1 MLIKKKS
8 LRSKQVGIRE
18 RKDTKIQ
25 GQKFS
30 SSTTLSLLSLLP
42 LLPLIPLLSNTSSAW
57 GQPINPVTPT
67 PEQPSPTPLPPLE
80 KPLQVPPT
88 TPPTPEEIQNV
99 PGTIVVQKFEFIGS
113 TVFSQR
119 ELEQATADFVGKP
132 ITFAELLQ
140 AANQVTQLYLQQGYI
155 TSGAYIPSQEI
166 QSGIVKIQVLEGS
179 VEDIKVNIV
188 KGRLHPNY
196 VRDRIAVAGY
206 KPLNINRLQE
216 ALQLLQL
223 NPRIERLNAEL
234 TAGTKPG
241 TNSLEVTVVSADTF
255 NTRLILDNHRNPS
268 IGTFERG
275 IDISEASLL
284 GLGDEFTF
292 GYRNTDGSNRF
303 EGSYTFPVNPRNGTV
318 GFNYRITNNKI
329 IEAPFDELD
338 IKVNSREYEFTF
350 RQPVIQK
357 ATPKL
362 SQELALGFGFA
373 RRETNSSI
381 LGVDFPV
388 FPGADNEGETR
399 ISELSFTQ
407 EWLQRGNQA
416 VLAANSEISLGIGAF
431 NATVDDDEPDSQ
443 FLVWRGQ
450 MLYLRRLAQAT
461 PPSPISPTLLVRS
474 SVQLASDSLVPIE
487 QFSIGGP
494 TTVRGYRQ
502 DALVT
507 DNGILA
513 SVEARVPV
521 FQLPEAKGTL
531 QIAPFIDFGIGW
543 NTGRDTPDSN
553 TLVGL
558 GFGLLWQMGE
568 KFSARLDWGIPLI
581 DIPNSRGDTWQENGV
596 YFQLE
601 YKPF

>member
-8 LRSKQVGIRE
+8 LRSKQVGIWE
-18 RKDTKIQ
+18 RKDIKIQ

-30 SSTTLSLLSLLP
+30 SSTILSLLS

-67 PEQPSPTPLPPLE
+67 PEQPSPTTPLPPLE

-113 TVFSQR
+113 TVFSQQ

-166 QSGIVKIQVLEGS
+166 QLGIVKIQVLEGS

-241 TNSLEVTVVSADTF
+241 NNSLEVTVVSADTF

-268 IGTFERG
+268 IGSFERG
-275 IDISEASLL
+275 IDMSEASLL

-329 IEAPFDELD
+329 IEAPFDPLD

-431 NATVDDDEPDSQ
+431 NATVADDEPDSQ

-487 QFSIGGP
+487 QFSVGGP

-513 SVEARVPV
+513 SIETRIPV

-581 DIPNSRGDTWQENGV
+581 DIPNSRGDTWQENGM

>member
-1 MLIKKKS
+1 MLIRKNS
-8 LRSKQVGIRE
+8 LRRKEARIR
-18 RKDTKIQ
+18 
-25 GQKFS
+25 GHKFS
-30 SSTTLSLLSLLP
+30 SSTTLSLLSLLFT
-42 LLPLIPLLSNTSSAW
+42 TSSAW

-67 PEQPSPTPLPPLE
+67 PEQPQPQTLPPLE

-88 TPPTPEEIQNV
+88 PPTPDEIQSV

-113 TVFSQR
+113 TVFSQQQ
-119 ELEQATADFVGKP
+119 LQQATADFVGKS

-140 AANQVTQLYLQQGYI
+140 AANQITQLYLQQGYI

-179 VEDIKVNIV
+179 LEDIKVNIV
-188 KGRLHPNY
+188 KGRLSSNY
-196 VRDRIAVAGY
+196 VRSRIAMAGY

-216 ALQLLQL
+216 SLQLLQL

-241 TNSLEVTVVSADTF
+241 TNLLEVTVFGADTF
-255 NTRLILDNHRNPS
+255 NTRLMLNNHRNPS

-275 IDISEASLL
+275 IDISETSLL

-303 EGSYTFPVNPRNGTV
+303 EGSYNFPVNPRNGTI
-318 GFNYRITNNKI
+318 GFTYRITNNKI
-329 IEAPFDELD
+329 IEAPFDDLD
-338 IKVNSREYEFTF
+338 IKVDSREYEFTF

-357 ATPKL
+357 ATPQL
-362 SQELALGFGFA
+362 SQELALSFGFA

-388 FPGADNEGETR
+388 FSGADNNGETR
-399 ISELSFTQ
+399 ISELNFTQ
-407 EWLQRGNQA
+407 EWLQRGSQA
-416 VLAANSEISLGIGAF
+416 VLAVNSEISLGVNAF
-431 NATVDDDEPDSQ
+431 NASVSDDEPDSQ

-450 MLYLRRLAQAT
+450 MLYLRRLTQAT
-461 PPSPISPTLLVRS
+461 SKSTISPSLLLRS

-507 DNGILA
+507 DNGIVA
-513 SVEARVPV
+513 SVEARIPI
-521 FQLPEAKGTL
+521 FRTRQNKGVL
-531 QIAPFIDFGIGW
+531 QVAPFIDFGIGW
-543 NTGRDTPDSN
+543 NTGRDSPDPN

-558 GFGLLWQMGE
+558 GCGLLWQMGE
-568 KFSARLDWGIPLI
+568 NFSARLDWGIPLI
-581 DIPNSRGDTWQENGV
+581 DISNSEGRTWQENGV

>member
-1 MLIKKKS
+1 
-8 LRSKQVGIRE
+8 
-18 RKDTKIQ
+18 
-25 GQKFS
+25 
-30 SSTTLSLLSLLP
+30 
-42 LLPLIPLLSNTSSAW
+42 
-57 GQPINPVTPT
+57 VTPT

-88 TPPTPEEIQNV
+88 APPTPEEIQNV
-99 PGTIVVQKFEFIGS
+99 PGTIVVQKFEFVGS
-113 TVFSQR
+113 TVFSQQ
-119 ELEQATADFVGKP
+119 ELEQATADFVGKSL
-132 ITFAELLQ
+132 TFAGLLQ
-140 AANQVTQLYLQQGYI
+140 VANQVTQLYLQQGYI

-179 VEDIKVNIV
+179 LEDIKVNIV

-196 VRDRIAVAGY
+196 VRDRIAVASS

-216 ALQLLQL
+216 SLQLLQL

-241 TNSLEVTVVSADTF
+241 TNSLEVAVVGADTF
-255 NTRLILDNHRNPS
+255 NTRLVLNNHRNPS
-268 IGTFERG
+268 IGSFERG
-275 IDISEASLL
+275 IDISEANLL

-303 EGSYTFPVNPRNGTV
+303 EGSYTFPVNARNGTV

-338 IKVNSREYEFTF
+338 IKVDSREYEFAF

-357 ATPKL
+357 VTPKL

-373 RRETNSSI
+373 RRESNSSI

-388 FPGADNEGETR
+388 FPGADNNGETR

-416 VLAANSEISLGIGAF
+416 VLAANSEISLGVGAF
-431 NATVDDDEPDSQ
+431 NATVSDRDEPDSQ

-461 PPSPISPTLLVRS
+461 PPSTVSPTLLVRS

-507 DNGILA
+507 DNGIVA
-513 SVEARVPV
+513 SIEARIPV
-521 FQLPEAKGTL
+521 FQLPQAKGTL

-543 NTGRDTPDSN
+543 NTGRDSPDPN

-558 GFGLLWQMGE
+558 GCGLLWQMGE
-568 KFSARLDWGIPLI
+568 NFSARLDWGIPLVN
-581 DIPNSRGDTWQENGV
+581 IPNSQKDTWQENGV

>member
-1 MLIKKKS
+1 MLIRKNSPRRKE
-8 LRSKQVGIRE
+8 VGIGG
-18 RKDTKIQ
+18 RKDRKIQ

-30 SSTTLSLLSLLP
+30 SSTNLINFIPLLSLLFT
-42 LLPLIPLLSNTSSAW
+42 TSSAW

-67 PEQPSPTPLPPLE
+67 PEQPQPQPLPSLE
-80 KPLQVPPT
+80 KPLQVPPIA
-88 TPPTPEEIQNV
+88 PPTPDEIQNV

-113 TVFSQR
+113 TVFSQQ
-119 ELEQATADFVGKP
+119 ELQQATANFVGKS

-140 AANQVTQLYLQQGYI
+140 AANQITQLYLQQGYI

-166 QSGIVKIQVLEGS
+166 QSGNVKIQVLEGS
-179 VEDIKVNIV
+179 LEDIKVNII
-188 KGRLHPNY
+188 KGRLSSNY

-216 ALQLLQL
+216 SLQLLQL

-241 TNSLEVTVVSADTF
+241 TNLLEVTVVGADTF
-255 NTRLILDNHRNPS
+255 NTRLILDNQRNPS
-268 IGTFERG
+268 IGSFERG
-275 IDISEASLL
+275 IDISETSLL
-284 GLGDEFTF
+284 GLGDEFIF

-303 EGSYTFPVNPRNGTV
+303 EGSYNFPVNPRNGTI
-318 GFNYRITNNKI
+318 GFTYRITNNKI
-329 IEAPFDELD
+329 IEAPFDNLD
-338 IKVNSREYEFTF
+338 IKVDSREYEFTF

-381 LGVDFPV
+381 LGEDFPV
-388 FPGADNEGETR
+388 FPGADTNGETR
-399 ISELSFTQ
+399 ISELNFTQ
-407 EWLQRGNQA
+407 EWLQRGSQT
-416 VLAANSEISLGIGAF
+416 VLAANSEISLGINAF
-431 NATVDDDEPDSQ
+431 NATVSDDEPDSQ
-443 FLVWRGQ
+443 YLIWRGQ

-461 PPSPISPTLLVRS
+461 SKSTITPSLLVRS
-474 SVQLASDSLVPIE
+474 SIQLASDSLVPIE
-487 QFSIGGP
+487 QFSIGGL

-502 DALVT
+502 DVLVT
-507 DNGILA
+507 DNGIVT
-513 SVEARVPV
+513 SVEARVPI
-521 FQLPEAKGTL
+521 FQTPQAKRSL

-543 NTGRDTPDSN
+543 NTGRDSPDPN

-558 GFGLLWQMGE
+558 GCGLLWQMGE
-568 KFSARLDWGIPLI
+568 NFSARLDWGIPLI
-581 DIPNSRGDTWQENGV
+581 NIPNSEGRTWQENGV

>member
-1 MLIKKKS
+1 MLIRKNS
-8 LRSKQVGIRE
+8 LRRKEVGTPG
-18 RKDTKIQ
+18 RKDRKIQ
-25 GQKFS
+25 GHKFS
-30 SSTTLSLLSLLP
+30 SSTNPITLLPLLSLLF
-42 LLPLIPLLSNTSSAW
+42 NTSSAW

-67 PEQPSPTPLPPLE
+67 PEQPQPQPLPPLE

-88 TPPTPEEIQNV
+88 APPTPDEIQNV
-99 PGTIVVQKFEFIGS
+99 PGTIVVQKFEFVGS
-113 TVFSQR
+113 TVFSQQ
-119 ELEQATADFVGKP
+119 ELQRATANFVGKS

-140 AANQVTQLYLQQGYI
+140 AANQITQLYLQQGYI

-166 QSGIVKIQVLEGS
+166 LSGIVKIQVLEGS
-179 VEDIKVNIV
+179 LENIKVNIV
-188 KGRLHPNY
+188 KGRLSRNY

-216 ALQLLQL
+216 SLQLLQL

-241 TNSLEVTVVSADTF
+241 TNLLEVTVVGADTF
-255 NTRLILDNHRNPS
+255 NTSLILNNHRNPS
-268 IGTFERG
+268 IGSFERG
-275 IDISEASLL
+275 IDFSETSLL

-303 EGSYTFPVNPRNGTV
+303 EGSYNFPVNPRNGTI
-318 GFNYRITNNKI
+318 GFTYRITNNKI
-329 IEAPFDELD
+329 IEAPFDDLD
-338 IKVNSREYEFTF
+338 IKVDSREYEFTF

-388 FPGADNEGETR
+388 FSGADNNGETR
-399 ISELSFTQ
+399 ISELNFTQ
-407 EWLQRGNQA
+407 EWLQRGSQA
-416 VLAANSEISLGIGAF
+416 VLAVNSEISLGINAF
-431 NATVDDDEPDSQ
+431 NATVNDDEPDSE

-461 PPSPISPTLLVRS
+461 PRSTISPSLLLRS
-474 SVQLASDSLVPIE
+474 SIQLASDSLVPIE

-507 DNGILA
+507 DNGVVA
-513 SVEARVPV
+513 SVEARIPI
-521 FQLPEAKGTL
+521 FQTPEAKGVL

-543 NTGRDTPDSN
+543 NTGRSSPDPN

-558 GFGLLWQMGE
+558 GCGLLWQMGE
-568 KFSARLDWGIPLI
+568 NFSARLDWGIPLV
-581 DIPNSRGDTWQENGV
+581 DIANSEGRTWQENGV

>member
-1 MLIKKKS
+1 M
-8 LRSKQVGIRE
+8 GIWE
-18 RKDTKIQ
+18 RKDIKIQ

-88 TPPTPEEIQNV
+88 TPLTPEELQNV
-99 PGTIVVQKFEFIGS
+99 PGTIVVQKYEFIGS
-113 TVFSQR
+113 TVFSQQ

-166 QSGIVKIQVLEGS
+166 QLGIVKIQVLEGS

-206 KPLNINRLQE
+206 EPLNINRLQE

-268 IGTFERG
+268 IGSFERG

-292 GYRNTDGSNRF
+292 GYRNTDGR
-303 EGSYTFPVNPRNGTV
+303 
-318 GFNYRITNNKI
+318 KI
-329 IEAPFDELD
+329 
-338 IKVNSREYEFTF
+338 F
-350 RQPVIQK
+350 R
-357 ATPKL
+357 
-362 SQELALGFGFA
+362 
-373 RRETNSSI
+373 
-381 LGVDFPV
+381 
-388 FPGADNEGETR
+388 
-399 ISELSFTQ
+399 
-407 EWLQRGNQA
+407 
-416 VLAANSEISLGIGAF
+416 SLGLGYSL
-431 NATVDDDEPDSQ
+431 NRYSQ
-443 FLVWRGQ
+443 FAGRH
-450 MLYLRRLAQAT
+450 LARKRH
-461 PPSPISPTLLVRS
+461 V
-474 SVQLASDSLVPIE
+474 
-487 QFSIGGP
+487 FSIRIQ
-494 TTVRGYRQ
+494 TILKRRQ
-502 DALVT
+502 R
-507 DNGILA
+507 
-513 SVEARVPV
+513 SQSP
-521 FQLPEAKGTL
+521 
-531 QIAPFIDFGIGW
+531 
-543 NTGRDTPDSN
+543 
-553 TLVGL
+553 
-558 GFGLLWQMGE
+558 
-568 KFSARLDWGIPLI
+568 
-581 DIPNSRGDTWQENGV
+581 
-596 YFQLE
+596 
-601 YKPF
+601 

>member
-1 MLIKKKS
+1 MLTRKNS
-8 LRSKQVGIRE
+8 LRRKQVGIRG
-18 RKDTKIQ
+18 R
-25 GQKFS
+25 KFS
-30 SSTTLSLLSLLP
+30 SSTNPIT
-42 LLPLIPLLSNTSSAW
+42 LIPLLSLVFTTSSAW
-57 GQPINPVTPT
+57 GQSINPVTPT
-67 PEQPSPTPLPPLE
+67 PEQPQPQPLPSLE
-80 KPLQVPPT
+80 KPLQVPPIA
-88 TPPTPEEIQNV
+88 PPTPDEIQNV
-99 PGTIVVQKFEFIGS
+99 PGTIVVQKFEFVGS
-113 TVFSQR
+113 TVFSQQQ
-119 ELEQATADFVGKP
+119 LQQATADFVGKS

-140 AANQVTQLYLQQGYI
+140 AANQITQLYLQRGYI

-179 VEDIKVNIV
+179 LEDIKVNVI
-188 KGRLHPNY
+188 KGRLSSNY
-196 VRDRIAVAGY
+196 VRSRISVAGY

-216 ALQLLQL
+216 SLQLLQL

-241 TNSLEVTVVSADTF
+241 TNLLEVTVVGADTF
-255 NTRLILDNHRNPS
+255 NTRLLLNNNRNPS
-268 IGTFERG
+268 IGSFERG
-275 IDISEASLL
+275 IDISEISLL
-284 GLGDEFTF
+284 GLGDEFSF

-303 EGSYTFPVNPRNGTV
+303 EGSYNFPVNPRNGTI
-318 GFNYRITNNKI
+318 GFTYRITNNKI
-329 IEAPFDELD
+329 IEAPFDNLD
-338 IKVNSREYEFTF
+338 LKVDSREYEFNF

-388 FPGADNEGETR
+388 FSGADNNGETR
-399 ISELSFTQ
+399 ISELNFTQ
-407 EWLQRGNQA
+407 EWLQRGSQA
-416 VLAANSEISLGIGAF
+416 VFAVNSEISLGINAF
-431 NATVDDDEPDSQ
+431 NASVSDDEPDSQ

-461 PPSPISPTLLVRS
+461 SRSTISPSLLLRS
-474 SVQLASDSLVPIE
+474 SIQLASDSLVPIE

-507 DNGILA
+507 DNGIIA
-513 SVEARVPV
+513 SVEARIPI
-521 FQLPEAKGTL
+521 FQTPQAKGVL
-531 QIAPFIDFGIGW
+531 QIVPFIDFGIGW
-543 NTGRDTPDSN
+543 NTGRSSPDPN

-558 GFGLLWQMGE
+558 GCGLLWQMGE
-568 KFSARLDWGIPLI
+568 NFSARLDWGIPLV
-581 DIPNSRGDTWQENGV
+581 DIANSEGRTWQENGV